1 MPRRT
6 AAPTTYRDAYAAL
19 SRIAAEL
26 ESGDADL
33 DTVLPLI
40 EEARAAYA
48 VCRGRIEALRLAL
61 GEEAASGPDRS
72 GAGGDETDIQN
83 DDIDIEDIDIE
94 DDENSADEDT
104 AF

>member
-1 MPRRT
+1 MPPRS
-6 AAPTTYRDAYAAL
+6 AAPTTYREAYAAL

-26 ESGDADL
+26 ENGDADL

-61 GEEAASGPDRS
+61 GEGAASGPDQ
-72 GAGGDETDIQN
+72 GGDETDA
-83 DDIDIEDIDIE
+83 DSE
-94 DDENSADEDT
+94 DDATDEDD
-104 AF
+104 AAY